1 MILFFDNKIL
11 NLNGNV
17 SNNDPDP
24 SVSIVKLEDN
34 LGSVEENSATGGKD
48 NDFTMTRREWND
60 PSLGSG

>member
-34 LGSVEENSATGGKD
+34 LGVLKKILQLEARITIS
-48 NDFTMTRREWND
+48 R
-60 PSLGSG
+60 